1 MPYFDSYDTY
11 INPYYLDVTPVIRAE
26 MDARAELYASKT
38 KTGIL
43 NKSIGSGKNI
53 EWPYQK
59 MPWGYVSSATYNK
72 KNKKYDPVILS
83 FLEMGKDG
91 SNLISDN
98 QGKLTIYESKRNVP
112 NYPLLTGIEISNEGQ
127 RGSLLKGKFS
137 FTFFPDLTPEGF
149 ELEAIQK
156 VFFTPGNRVNIGF
169 GWSVPAAYSKV
180 NKLEFV
186 GIIFGFNWSFNQNMS
201 ITAEVQIVSPSSISL
216 GLSGDQSVFS
226 SNGETSVIDP
236 GGNPLPDSSNLLT
249 VIEKDLRS
257 HGDQEL
263 GYGQV
268 GYLEKSESACKLLDY
283 YKISLPIS
291 NGSSYEES
299 SSDELRKTDQE
310 KYEEDKG
317 SIVETGVSGSSSGT
331 GNGDSEKITDKTTIS
346 DKTKNTYTWAEAWNN
361 KHQITASEQLY
372 VFYKKFSDTNGDSSK
387 ISELVKEYTNL
398 YNNGEGY
405 MGRYINI
412 LDSEGKT
419 VEKTFESY
427 AKIKVNDIFS
437 VMMYEKN
444 GETLT
449 KSFADTQDILR
460 RKIAEISAQEL
471 NELMYGLKLQDGNSI
486 LSKEQEFYTITDEN
500 KKELKIQPYFWPDT
514 LKFYTLHSAAGI
526 STKDAKS
533 KDWGFYW
540 TIADIDKMVRK
551 NKNSYL
557 EIEKS
562 GVFGTGNNWYIKN
575 SDELKKTINS
585 TIYNLEQFSKTGV
598 NGNIKYN
605 NDKKE
610 VITKKREDGT
620 ATDENVQTMNR
631 YVQELKDYRSFLKSY
646 MFSPGNQ
653 DEIKSYPDNRWVGGF
668 DMKTI
673 RMNYLVEWKDP
684 GVNAKSSLD
693 YVNIIATS
701 KWEHVI
707 SFINKL
713 IDAREKER
721 TSAVDKTN
729 EFIKIK
735 SSDYQEKINN
745 QNQSSIDNN
754 SGGSSGSTETE
765 TTGDASGYDGFSYRT
780 YWYVRLGSLVEFAN
794 TLIDQFEEKYS
805 TRYTFRKF
813 KIVASNNE
821 AEYLPNVKS
830 AYPIDVYFP
839 DSEMGSYNNFAPFYD
854 DNTRDILRSF
864 SIPQDLQSTI
874 SGTNIKTIFGRKVR
888 VEDDVI
894 NIGQILIGVDY
905 ILKVYRGLILNN
917 ATNISYKSITAF
929 FDEIIKVINAASG
942 DMYQL
947 TPHLFEEP
955 ERLETTIKQKKF
967 GIDSKENAGLIDD
980 PSSFSL
986 ISIEDTNL
994 AHKHTIEDEGGTG
1007 DTDLYVVKPFM
1018 FEANVMRPLIKS
1030 TNISS
1035 RPPKEMAFAA
1045 YIAARGQEANEV
1057 GGDFRAKKAPPM
1069 SVDVNVT
1076 KLDDK
1081 DIPTHKELF
1090 DKNEKEKI
1098 VEESAVILEGFSEK
1112 WSERYR
1118 SILVKQKRLSY
1129 APYYLSAGRRMP
1141 VGTHWLNKAIYPVD
1155 WNLTIDG
1162 INGFKFGDVLKTT
1175 LIPRHYNVDWD
1186 IVFTVTKLLH
1196 KVTPSIWE
1204 TTLYTAARLSL
1215 DNPKTGITITGDPL
1229 PEDKNLPAPR
1239 T

>member
-11 INPYYLDVTPVIRAE
+11 INSYYLDVTPVIRAE

-112 NYPLLTGIEISNEGQ
+112 NYPLLTGIEISNEGK

-169 GWSVPAAYSKV
+169 GWSVPASYAKV
-180 NKLEFV
+180 NKLEFSGV
-186 GIIFGFNWSFNQNMS
+186 IFGFNWSFNQNMS

-216 GLSGDQSVFS
+216 GLSGDQSVFA
-226 SNGETSVIDP
+226 NDGETTVTDP
-236 GGNPLPDSSNLLT
+236 SGNPLPESSNLLT

-257 HGDQEL
+257 HGDAEL

-268 GYLEKSESACKLLDY
+268 GYLGKTETACKLLDY
-283 YKISLPIS
+283 YKISLPIA

-310 KYEEDKG
+310 KITDDNPITGENPTPANSG
-317 SIVETGVSGSSSGT
+317 SI
-331 GNGDSEKITDKTTIS
+331 GNSDSQIQANKIS
-346 DKTKNTYTWAEAWNN
+346 VADKTKNTYTWTEAWNN
-361 KHQITASEQLY
+361 KHQRTASEQLY
-372 VFYKKFSDTNGDSSK
+372 VFYTKFTETNNDTTK
-387 ISELVKEYTNL
+387 ISELIKEYTNI

-412 LDSEGKT
+412 LGSDGKT
-419 VEKTFESY
+419 VEKTFESS
-427 AKIKVNDIFS
+427 AKIKMNDVFS
-437 VMMYEKN
+437 LMMYEKN
-444 GETLT
+444 GQKLI

-471 NELMYGLKLQDGNSI
+471 VEVMEGLKLNRDRAEGSM
-486 LSKEQEFYTITDEN
+486 LPKEQEFYTITDEN
-500 KKELKIQPYFWPDT
+500 KNEFKIQTYFWPDT

-526 STKDAKS
+526 TSKDAQS
-533 KDWGFYW
+533 NDWGFYW
-540 TIADIDKMVRK
+540 SVADIDTMVRK
-551 NKNSYL
+551 NKNSYV
-557 EIEKS
+557 EIDKPGS
-562 GVFGTGNNWYIKN
+562 IIGANWYIKN
-575 SDELKKTINS
+575 ADELKKTLNS

-598 NGNIKYN
+598 TGNIKFN
-605 NDKKE
+605 NDKQE
-610 VITKKREDGT
+610 VINKKREDGT

-631 YVQELKDYRSFLKSY
+631 YIQELKDYRSFLNKDL
-646 MFSPGNQ
+646 FKPGNQ

-673 RMNYLVEWKDP
+673 RMNYLIDWKDP
-684 GVNAKSSLD
+684 GVNQKNSLNYID
-693 YVNIIATS
+693 IIAVS
-701 KWEHVI
+701 KFETVI
-707 SFINKL
+707 RFVNKL

-721 TSAVDKTN
+721 TSAVDETK
-729 EFIKIK
+729 EIIKIK

-745 QNQSSIDNN
+745 QNQAETEKTSGTEQ
-754 SGGSSGSTETE
+754 SGGAVS
-765 TTGDASGYDGFSYRT
+765 DYDGFSYRT

-794 TLIDQFEEKYS
+794 SLIDQFQEKYGS
-805 TRYTFRKF
+805 RYTFRKF
-813 KIVASNNE
+813 KIQASNNE

-830 AYPIDVYFP
+830 SYPIDVYFP

-854 DNTRDILRSF
+854 PTTKDILRTF
-864 SIPQDLQSTI
+864 SIPPEFQASV
-874 SGTNIKTIFGRKVR
+874 SGSNIKTVYGGRKVR

-917 ATNISYKSITAF
+917 ATNISYKNITSF

-947 TPHLFEEP
+947 TSILFEEP

-967 GIDSKENAGLIDD
+967 GIDSNYNSTLTDD

-994 AHKHTIEDEGGTG
+994 AHKHTIEDDGGTG

-1045 YIAARGQEANEV
+1045 YIAARGQEANDI
-1057 GGDFRAKKAPPM
+1057 GGDFREKKAPPM

-1098 VEESAVILEGFSEK
+1098 VEESAVITEGFSEK

-1129 APYYLSAGRRMP
+1129 APYYLSSTRRMP

-1186 IVFTVTKLLH
+1186 IVFTITKLLH
-1196 KVTPSIWE
+1196 KVTPSTWE

-1215 DNPKTGITITGDPL
+1215 DNPRTGITITGDPI
-1229 PEDKNLPAPR
+1229 PIDENIPAVR

>member
-180 NKLEFV
+180 NKLEFA

-201 ITAEVQIVSPSSISL
+201 ITAEVQIISPSSISL

-226 SNGETSVIDP
+226 SNGETPVIDP

-268 GYLEKSESACKLLDY
+268 GYLGKSESACKLLDY

-310 KYEEDKG
+310 KIEEDKG

-346 DKTKNTYTWAEAWNN
+346 DKTKNTYAWAEAWNN

-372 VFYKKFSDTNGDSSK
+372 VFYKKFSNTNGDSSK

-412 LDSEGKT
+412 LDSDGKT

-427 AKIKVNDIFS
+427 AKVKVNDIFS
-437 VMMYEKN
+437 IMMYDKN
-444 GETLT
+444 GKTLT

-526 STKDAKS
+526 STKDAQS
-533 KDWGFYW
+533 NDWGFYW
-540 TIADIDKMVRK
+540 TIDDIDTMVRK

-575 SDELKKTINS
+575 ADELKKTINS

-598 NGNIKYN
+598 SGNIKYN

-631 YVQELKDYRSFLKSY
+631 YVQELKDYRSFLKLD
-646 MFSPGNQ
+646 MFKPGNQ
-653 DEIKSYPDNRWVGGF
+653 DEIKSYADNRWVGGF

-684 GVNAKSSLD
+684 GVSEKNSLN
-693 YVNIIATS
+693 YVYIIAQS
-701 KWEHVI
+701 KYEAVMRFVH
-707 SFINKL
+707 KL

-754 SGGSSGSTETE
+754 SGGSSGSTETG
-765 TTGDASGYDGFSYRT
+765 TTGDGSGYDGFSYRT

-794 TLIDQFEEKYS
+794 TLMDQFDEKYE

-854 DNTRDILRSF
+854 DNTRDILRTF
-864 SIPQDLQSTI
+864 SIPNDLQSSV
-874 SGTNIKTIFGRKVR
+874 SGSNIKTIFGRTVR

-917 ATNISYKSITAF
+917 ATNISYKSITSF

-947 TPHLFEEP
+947 TSHLFEEP

-994 AHKHTIEDEGGTG
+994 AHKHTIEDEGGSG

-1045 YIAARGQEANEV
+1045 YIAARGQGANEL

-1129 APYYLSAGRRMP
+1129 APYYLSSGRRMP

-1196 KVTPSIWE
+1196 KVTPSSWE

-1229 PEDKNLPAPR
+1229 PVDENLPAVR
-1239 T
+1239 N